1 MAEKFILHD
10 FRDLKRCNINFSMDA
25 DATVAIDDVPRASA
39 WMDGW
44 MGLDV
49 WDAIGAGPGAAQ
61 RVERA
66 SERTTGARNDVR
78 RRRDRESSRSGGGRD
93 ERDDAN
99 ASARRSRGKGR
110 RCSSADDDADDAD
123 DGGETK
129 G

>member
-1 MAEKFILHD
+1 MTRHAC
-10 FRDLKRCNINFSMDA
+10 RDSLKRCNINFS
-25 DATVAIDDVPRASA
+25 TVAIDDVPRASA

-44 MGLDV
+44 MGLDG
-49 WDAIGAGPGAAQ
+49 WDAIGAGLGAAQ

-66 SERTTGARNDVR
+66 NERTTGARNDVR

>member
-1 MAEKFILHD
+1 
-10 FRDLKRCNINFSMDA
+10 MDD
-25 DATVAIDDVPRASA
+25 DATVAIEDAPRGSA
-39 WMDGW
+39 WMDG
-44 MGLDV
+44 L
-49 WDAIGAGPGAAQ
+49 DAIGAGPGAAQ

-66 SERTTGARNDVR
+66 FGSDRIERTTGARNDVR